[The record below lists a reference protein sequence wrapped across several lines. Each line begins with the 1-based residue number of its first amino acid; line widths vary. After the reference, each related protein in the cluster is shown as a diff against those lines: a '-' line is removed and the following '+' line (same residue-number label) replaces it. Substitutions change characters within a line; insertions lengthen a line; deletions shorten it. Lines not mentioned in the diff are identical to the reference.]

1 MTSNTDSEANTK
13 LDPRWGETTPTHNPR
28 ILANFKPRAS
38 DVLITTAPKAGTTW
52 MQQIL
57 HQLRTGGDPDFN
69 SIDEVVP
76 WLELQRDEMSWQDI
90 IEKFENIQDP
100 RVFKTHCTYQQ
111 TPGTD
116 TVNIIMSSRDPRDC
130 CVSFYHHVMDM
141 TDDARKR
148 VGFDQYRT
156 LDDVFEAWLQ
166 YAAWYRNIQ
175 SWWPHYHDDNVLWLR
190 YEDMKQSLE
199 GSIDKIIAFL
209 GWDKT
214 ADQRNKALFYSSFE
228 WMKTHSEKFTRQGKS
243 AKPIF
248 KPGGFI
254 RKGEVGDHK
263 TKLSSEQEQ
272 RILEKARQLLEPD
285 CLKFLGLTA

>member
-285 CLKFLGLTA
+285 CLKFLGLTT